1 MKVLGISFGRKNG
14 NTDILVKEAL
24 FGAQELGAEISFI
37 NTCGKLIKPCVGCFA
52 CSTGRK
58 NGKDANC
65 IIKDDLP
72 FIDNAIMDA
81 DAVIVGA
88 PVYSVGP
95 TGQLKC
101 MIDRMGLGHDR
112 AFSDAF
118 NKKRIEEGKTGSE
131 LLDERLFKD
140 RYLGLISVG
149 GATEENWTAMGLP
162 NMHLFSFSMQTPV
175 IDHVNAFDLNICI
188 SPVLNESLIARVNKL
203 GKNVTSAIG
212 SPDKYAVEWKGD
224 KPGICPM
231 CHNDILQIK
240 EGIKVECPVCGIKGT
255 LSIIDGNINANFPEE
270 QFEHSRMRYGGLLD
284 HVNELSTIG
293 ERIPDEIKAKAGSIP
308 DRLEKYKAIKSN

>member
-24 FGAQELGAEISFI
+24 FGAKELGAEIEFI
-37 NTCGKLIKPCVGCFA
+37 NTNGKLIKPCVGCFA
-52 CSTGRK
+52 CSGGREK
-58 NGKDANC
+58 GGNADC

-72 FIDNAIMDA
+72 FIDNAIMEA
-81 DAVIVGA
+81 DAVVIGA

-112 AFSDAF
+112 AFSDFF
-118 NKKRIEEGKTGSE
+118 NKKRSEEGKP

-162 NMHLFSFSMQTPV
+162 NMHLFSFSMQMPV
-175 IDHVNAFDLNICI
+175 IDHVNAFDLNICV
-188 SPVLNESLIARVNKL
+188 SPVLNEKLIERVNRL
-203 GKNVTSAIG
+203 GKNVTEAIG
-212 SPDKYAVEWKGD
+212 SPDKYKVEWKGD
-224 KPGICPM
+224 MPGICPM

-240 EGIKVECPVCGIKGT
+240 EGVKVECPVCGIKGE
-255 LSIIDGNINANFPEE
+255 LSIVNGEIKADFPEE
-270 QFEHSRMRYGGLLD
+270 QFPHSRMRYGGVLD
-284 HVNELSTIG
+284 HFNELSTIG
-293 ERIPDEIKAKAGSIP
+293 ERIPDEIKGKIGLI
-308 DRLEKYKAIKSN
+308 DERLEKYKEIKSVL